1 MYVINR
7 PRSTRFVLSIW
18 QSGSALF
25 GALLLKHVLF
35 KMYNY
40 FRPVLLRAPLQ
51 HGALSARLV
60 RLWVNPS
67 LNFACHGSE
76 CPDDRSILRRF
87 GTRPEVTDACMG
99 A

>member
-18 QSGSALF
+18 QSGSALV
-25 GALLLKHVLF
+25 GALLLKYVIF
-35 KMYNY
+35 EMYNY
-40 FRPVLLRAPLQ
+40 FRPVLLGAPLQ

-67 LNFACHGSE
+67 LGQWVTGS
-76 CPDDRSILRRF
+76 DQ
-87 GTRPEVTDACMG
+87 RPT
-99 A
+99 